1 MKIIQAPR
9 ASAILYW
16 LLKSRGRNQPWLL
29 PANICP
35 VVPLTFLK
43 AGVAFTFV
51 DIAGATLL
59 MDLDQAEA
67 LLRARQY
74 DGLLYAHTYGEASTP
89 NEFFGFIKN
98 KFPNLLIIDDRCLC
112 TPIFEVDHL
121 NMADVQ
127 LYSTG
132 YAKIADLNFG
142 GYAFIRDGINYRTSS
157 LPFMKQHY
165 DVLEKSYKDSIR
177 DRQKINY
184 QDSDW
189 LDTETPVPF
198 WDDYCQ
204 QIKIQLADS
213 LKQRAIL
220 NSIYAERLPVETQLP
235 DVFQDWRFNIRVK
248 NKQHVLDAIFASG
261 LFASSHYASLVD
273 IFGDG
278 YGFQAD
284 VLANDVINLFNDH
297 HFTIGQAEQACEV
310 ILNNLR

>member
-43 AGVAFTFV
+43 AGAPFTFV
-51 DIAGATLL
+51 DIAEKTLL

-67 LLRARQY
+67 LLRAQPF

-89 NEFFGFIKN
+89 NEFFRLIKG
-98 KFPNLLIIDDRCLC
+98 KFPNLLVIDDRCLC
-112 TPIFEVDHL
+112 IPYLEHNHL

-132 YAKIADLNFG
+132 YAKIVDLNFG
-142 GYAFIRDGINYRTSS
+142 GYAFIRD
-157 LPFMKQHY
+157 
-165 DVLEKSYKDSIR
+165 D
-177 DRQKINY
+177 INY
-184 QDSDW
+184 QPGFLPFVGQHYNEVEKLYKQAINERVMFTYDDSDW
-189 LDTETPVPF
+189 LDTETPMPS

-204 QIKIQLADS
+204 RVEIQLAES
-213 LKQRAIL
+213 LKHRAIL
-220 NSIYAERLPVETQLP
+220 NSIYADRLPVEMQLP
-235 DVFQDWRFNIRVK
+235 DGFQEWRFNIRVK
-248 NKQHVLDAIFASG
+248 NKQRVLNAIFASG
-261 LFASSHYASLVD
+261 LFASSHYASLVG

-278 YGFQAD
+278 YGSHAD
-284 VLANDVINLFNDH
+284 VLANDVINLFNDQ
-297 HFTIGQAEQACEV
+297 HFTIGQAEQVCQV
-310 ILNNLR
+310 VLNNL